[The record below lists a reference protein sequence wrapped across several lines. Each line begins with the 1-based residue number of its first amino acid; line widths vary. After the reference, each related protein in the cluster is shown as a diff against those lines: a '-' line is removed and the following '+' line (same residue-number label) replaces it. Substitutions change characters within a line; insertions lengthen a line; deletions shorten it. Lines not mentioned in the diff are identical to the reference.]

1 MKFLMSALL
10 SVFAFAAFAQEGS
23 FSNVKQQ
30 KLDHLDQKIQLM
42 NDSRNCVV
50 GAADREALD
59 QCRSDMK
66 AQKEELK
73 DEHKEQ
79 REEFKDEAKEESKD

>member
-1 MKFLMSALL
+1 MKFLFTTIL
-10 SVFAFAAFAQEGS
+10 SMFAFSSFAQD

-42 NDSRNCVV
+42 NDSRSCIV
-50 GAADREALD
+50 GASDREALD
-59 QCRSDMK
+59 ACYSDMK

-79 REEFKDEAKEESKD
+79 REEFKEESKAEEE